1 MKSLLLLFSFSILV
15 NYCGFAQ
22 TEFELKASQ
31 SMCITGKGPG
41 QDGAKNPFAGQNCVA
56 IVDNIGSRTFSIRVQ
71 SNGEIVKT
79 IPIAKGETK
88 KVNLL
93 KGYELYFDTDDN
105 SSAKARVNFEKMK

>member
-1 MKSLLLLFSFSILV
+1 MKSLLFLFSLSLLV

-71 SNGEIVKT
+71 NNGEIVET
-79 IPIAKGETK
+79 IPISKGETK
-88 KVNLL
+88 KVILL
-93 KGYELYFDTDDN
+93 KGYELYFDTIDN
-105 SSAKARVNFEKMK
+105 SSAKARVNFEKPK